1 MRKGI
6 GTVRQRASRRDKRRM
21 SKADPRVV
29 EAVMIQVRAALGEK
43 NHRPVVIGLCGAQG
57 LGKTTLARAAL
68 DACGLEELRTAALSI
83 DDLYLTR
90 AEREGLARNVHP
102 LLATRGVPGTHDVL
116 LGLSL
121 VDALQDGKAAALP
134 RFDKGR
140 DDRAPADT
148 WASAPAD
155 CDVLLFEGWCVGARP
170 QPEQDLVEP
179 INALEAEED
188 AGGDWRRYVNAALA
202 GAYQDLF
209 ARIDRL
215 VLLAA
220 PGFEV
225 VYGWRLEQERDLGA
239 KADAN
244 AKVMDEAALARFIA
258 HYERLTRYI
267 LYEMPDRADLVVSLD
282 AERYPVEI
290 QQRR

>member
-1 MRKGI
+1 MNAIDIATAMIARTLSQVSDPLTIVGI
-6 GTVRQRASRRDKRRM
+6 A
-21 SKADPRVV
+21 
-29 EAVMIQVRAALGEK
+29 
-43 NHRPVVIGLCGAQG
+43 GAQG
-57 LGKTTLARAAL
+57 SGKSTLAAAIKTRMKN
-68 DACGLEELRTAALSI
+68 AHVPTALLSI
-83 DDLYLTR
+83 DDLYLTK
-90 AEREGLARNVHP
+90 AERTALARDVHP
-102 LLATRGVPGTHDVL
+102 LLRTRGVPGTHDIG
-116 LGLSL
+116 LGVEVIS
-121 VDALQDGKAAALP
+121 ALERGVAAALP

-148 WASAPAD
+148 WAPAPAD

-188 AGGDWRRYVNAALA
+188 TGGDWRRYVNAALA

-239 KADAN
+239 RADAN